1 MRPATAAL
9 QLGILDTQQVP
20 TAPHRGGVVG
30 DEPRDLVPQPAL
42 DDSLKLLHHVL
53 GSAVVLLGCD
63 EVQEAGH
70 AERACCVA
78 QEVMGALGAR
88 PTVKRHLQV
97 DGFRHLAVHLQLGL
111 DVAGEQQTA
120 SQLR

>member
-1 MRPATAAL
+1 MFP
-9 QLGILDTQQVP
+9 TQF
-20 TAPHRGGVVG
+20 PHIFF
-30 DEPRDLVPQPAL
+30 PDLVPQPVLL

-53 GSAVVLLGCD
+53 GSAVVLLGCG

-78 QEVMGALGAR
+78 QEVMALGAR